1 MPLKIPFM
9 KKQLFILVFLFVSAQ
24 CTNAQNKLNID
35 SLAKLLEVWVDIPL
49 VTPGQSNADAP
60 SDAIV
65 LYNGRNTDAF
75 QKKDGSPA
83 GWKID
88 ADGALTDI
96 KGAGDLITKQAFG
109 SCQLHLE
116 FREPKEIKGSG
127 QSRGN
132 SGVYLMS
139 KYEIQVLDSYEN
151 PTYSNGQAGA
161 VYKQHVPL
169 VNASRKPGEW
179 QTYDIIFTAPQ
190 FKDNGDLESPARVTV
205 IHNGVLIQNNVTIAG
220 PTDWVMK
227 PKYVKHA
234 SKLPLL
240 LQDHGDDGNPIS
252 YRNIWIRNL

>member
-1 MPLKIPFM
+1 M
-9 KKQLFILVFLFVSAQ
+9 KKQLLVLACLLASTQFVTAQ
-24 CTNAQNKLNID
+24 KKLNID
-35 SLAKLLEVWVDIPL
+35 SLAGLLEVWVNVPL

-60 SDAIV
+60 SDATI
-65 LYNGRNTDAF
+65 LYNGHGLGAF

-88 ADGALTDI
+88 ADGAVTDI
-96 KGAGDLITKQAFG
+96 KGAGDLITKEAFG
-109 SCQLHLE
+109 NCQLHIE
-116 FREPKEIKGSG
+116 FREPAEVKSSG
-127 QSRGN
+127 QGRGN
-132 SGVYLMS
+132 SGVYLMG
-139 KYEIQVLDSYEN
+139 KYEIQVLDSYNN

-179 QTYDIIFTAPQ
+179 QSYDIIFTAPL
-190 FKDNGDLESPARVTV
+190 FKENGDVESPARVTV
-205 IHNGVLIQNNVTIAG
+205 IHNGVLIQNNVTILG
-220 PTDWVMK
+220 TTDWVRK

-234 SKLPLL
+234 SKLPLM

>member
-1 MPLKIPFM
+1 M
-9 KKQLFILVFLFVSAQ
+9 KKQLLVVACLLVSTQFVTAQ
-24 CTNAQNKLNID
+24 KKLNID
-35 SLAKLLEVWVDIPL
+35 SLAGLLEVWVNVPL

-60 SDAIV
+60 SDATI
-65 LYNGRNTDAF
+65 LYNGNGLGAF

-88 ADGALTDI
+88 ADGAITDI
-96 KGAGDLITKQAFG
+96 KGAGDLITKEAFG
-109 SCQLHLE
+109 NCQLHIE
-116 FREPKEIKGSG
+116 FREPAEVKSSG
-127 QSRGN
+127 QGRGN
-132 SGVYLMS
+132 SGVYIMG
-139 KYEIQVLDSYEN
+139 KYEIQVLDSYNN

-179 QTYDIIFTAPQ
+179 QSYDIIFTAPL
-190 FKDNGDLESPARVTV
+190 FKENGDLESPARVTV
-205 IHNGVLIQNNVTIAG
+205 FHNGVLIQNNVTILG

-227 PKYVKHA
+227 PVYKKHA
-234 SKLPLL
+234 SKLPLM